1 MVAEVTLKPIEI
13 AALGLLLERPMHPY
27 EMYQIATQRREDTV
41 VKVSPGSLY
50 RAVYAL
56 EQKEYARV
64 AQVEREGARPE
75 RTLFE
80 ITDAGRERLYA
91 DVAELLR
98 TPQIERPSVLQALS
112 EAHVL
117 PVEQVIELLSERLV
131 EMRARVVRIRA
142 EVAAVTALNV
152 PEMYWIN
159 VPYMLTMAEAEITWV
174 VAQIERLRAGELSWQ
189 DSRTPEEKAQTAERK
204 ARKHAPN
211 P

>member
-1 MVAEVTLKPIEI
+1 MAEITLKPIEI
-13 AALGLLLERPMHPY
+13 VALGLLLERPMHPY

-56 EQKEYARV
+56 EQKGFAIA

-80 ITDAGRERLYA
+80 ITDPGRERLFV

-98 TPQIERPSVLQALS
+98 TPMTERPRVLQALS

-117 PVEQVIELLSERLV
+117 PAPQVRELLSERVTQL
-131 EMRARVVRIRA
+131 RVRVDRLRGDI
-142 EVAAVTALNV
+142 ETVGGLGV

-159 VPYMLTMAEAEITWV
+159 APYQLAMYEAEIAWLE
-174 VAQIERLRAGELSWQ
+174 AQLARFASGALPWEDCRS
-189 DSRTPEEKAQTAERK
+189 PEERASATAAKTRNFYP
-204 ARKHAPN
+204 AP
-211 P
+211 